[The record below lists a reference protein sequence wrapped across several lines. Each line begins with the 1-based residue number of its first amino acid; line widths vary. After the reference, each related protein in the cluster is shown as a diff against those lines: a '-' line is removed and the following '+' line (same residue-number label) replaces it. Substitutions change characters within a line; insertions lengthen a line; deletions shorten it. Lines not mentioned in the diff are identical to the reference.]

1 MVFSARGAD
10 ESNPNVSGSSPRQ
23 DDWRPRGTIPCP
35 LPMTRLP
42 TPLRPLFPLAKRGV
56 LVATEIAG
64 PLTRRWPDGSDRS
77 GPPRYLVASTPDYAA
92 DHPSAGLKVVEV
104 LPELQISRPEP
115 DGLPAG
121 HFSFAHHR
129 RATVP
134 PAIVAQIPNGRAVGP
149 YGAVITAGDAL
160 LFDLS
165 PYYGAWRATQ
175 HPVFLRLRLPA
186 VEDMAGSLGVLT
198 TRGVDNYYHFLT
210 DVLPRVELLRRA
222 NTEPERFL
230 VNRRTAFQR
239 QLLSAVGIPEPRV
252 VESALH
258 PHIRAEQ
265 LIVPSLPDSHLRT
278 PPWIASWLRDQF
290 LPSGVAPPHRR
301 LYVTRGN
308 QKHTRRVENEAQ
320 VVAALAPF
328 GFETIDPGALTFDE
342 QVRMFSEAELV
353 VGAHG
358 AALTNLV
365 FCPEGATIIELFS
378 PDYVNVCF
386 WALATA
392 VGTLRY
398 RYLVGDGRPG
408 RVRPML
414 GVASDL
420 TVDPGRVIELI
431 SDLV

>member
-1 MVFSARGAD
+1 
-10 ESNPNVSGSSPRQ
+10 
-23 DDWRPRGTIPCP
+23 
-35 LPMTRLP
+35 MTRLP

-56 LVATEIAG
+56 LIATQIAG
-64 PLTRRWPDGSDRS
+64 PLTRRLPARSDRP
-77 GPPRYLVASTPDYAA
+77 GPPRYVTDSTPTYAA
-92 DHPSAGLKVVEV
+92 AHPSSGLKVIGV
-104 LPELQISRPEP
+104 LPGLQISRPQP

-129 RATVP
+129 RADVP
-134 PAIVAQIPNGRAVGP
+134 PVIVAQLPSGRAVGQ
-149 YGAVITAGDAL
+149 YGAVVTAGDAL

-175 HPVFLRLRLPA
+175 HPIFLNVRLPA
-186 VEDMAGSLGVLT
+186 VEDMAGTVGVLT

-210 DVLPRVELLRRA
+210 DVLPRLELLRRA
-222 NTEPERFL
+222 DIEPERFL
-230 VNRRTAFQR
+230 VNRSTTFQCE
-239 QLLSAVGIPEPRV
+239 LLDALAIPEQRV
-252 VESALH
+252 VESARH

-278 PPWIASWLRDQF
+278 PPWIASWLRERF
-290 LPSGVAPPHRR
+290 LPTDVAPPHRR
-301 LYVTRGN
+301 FYVTRGN
-308 QKHTRRVENEAQ
+308 RKHTRRVENETH
-320 VVAALAPF
+320 VIAALAPF
-328 GFETIDPGALTFDE
+328 GFETIDPGTLTFAD
-342 QVRMFSEAELV
+342 QVRLFAEAEFV

-365 FCPEGATIIELFS
+365 FCPEGAAVIELFP

-398 RYLVGDGRPG
+398 RYLVGDGLPG

-420 TVDPGRVIELI
+420 TVNPGRLVELI
-431 SDLV
+431 SDLI

>member
-1 MVFSARGAD
+1 
-10 ESNPNVSGSSPRQ
+10 
-23 DDWRPRGTIPCP
+23 
-35 LPMTRLP
+35 
-42 TPLRPLFPLAKRGV
+42 V
-56 LVATEIAG
+56 LTATEIAG
-64 PLTRRWPDGSDRS
+64 PLTRRMPARSDRP
-77 GPPRYLVASTPDYAA
+77 GPPRYLADSTPTYATSHPNA
-92 DHPSAGLKVVEV
+92 DLTVIDV
-104 LPELQISRPEP
+104 LPGLQISRPMP

-121 HFSFAHHR
+121 HFSFAHHL
-129 RATVP
+129 RADVP
-134 PAIVAQIPNGRAVGP
+134 PAIVARLPGGRALGH
-149 YGAVITAGDAL
+149 YGAVVTAGDVL

-175 HPVFLRLRLPA
+175 HPIFLNLRLPA
-186 VEDMAGSLGVLT
+186 VEDLAGSVGVLT

-210 DVLPRVELLRRA
+210 DVLPRSELLRRA
-222 NTEPERFL
+222 GIEPERFL

-239 QLLSAVGIPEPRV
+239 HLLDALAIPEQRV

-265 LIVPSLPDSHLRT
+265 LVVPSLPDSHLRT
-278 PPWIASWLRDQF
+278 PPWVASWLREHF
-290 LPSGVAPPHRR
+290 LPTDVAPPHRR
-301 LYVTRGN
+301 LYVTRGDL
-308 QKHTRRVENEAQ
+308 KHTRRVENESQ
-320 VVAALAPF
+320 VVAALTPF
-328 GFETIDPGALTFDE
+328 GFETIDPGTLTFAE
-342 QVRMFSEAELV
+342 QVQMFSEAELV

-365 FCPEGATIIELFS
+365 FCPDGAAVIELFP

-420 TVDPGRVIELI
+420 TVNSGRLVELI
-431 SDLV
+431 ADLI